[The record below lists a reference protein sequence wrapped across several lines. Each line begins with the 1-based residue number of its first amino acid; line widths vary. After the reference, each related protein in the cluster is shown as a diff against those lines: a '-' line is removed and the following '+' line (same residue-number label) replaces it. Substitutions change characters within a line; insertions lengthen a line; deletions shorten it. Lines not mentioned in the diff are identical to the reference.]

1 MHFVNSVSK
10 NTSNFDLETLYKPSQ
25 IAISTKFQLSLTNLL
40 RKNLKNRR
48 FSPFSKFVRHSQQN
62 LPEKI

>member
-25 IAISTKFQLSLTNLL
+25 IAIATKFQLSLTNLYT
-40 RKNLKNRR
+40 KE
-48 FSPFSKFVRHSQQN
+48 SSAIWPAGSQVFK
-62 LPEKI
+62 P